1 MLGEM
6 LMNENELLTN
16 VKTREEN
23 MDRVEVLDVV
33 KTLLS
38 LPNTELY
45 TIEMVANYYEV
56 EVGTI
61 QKLVT
66 RNVDEL
72 SKNGYKTMTGK
83 EIKEEFLGKDNVSI
97 ANFKGYFTLN
107 GSKMNNNTNR
117 IFTKRTVLNVGMLL
131 RDSKIAQEIRSRLL
145 DITHDAEKDNGSVS
159 NVISELN
166 EEQQLMLNRMEAEF
180 NGDFEKVCEIN
191 AKLFA
196 LKNKRIKELE
206 DEVESITIHSLT
218 IEESTK
224 IINRLMRII
233 AAKEYNNQF
242 GKVWGDFY
250 SKLNYKLG
258 INVKARTKKKKSDSY
273 LSTMTEDELFKA
285 EEIVRTWAND
295 LDINVQEAIKI
306 A

>member
-1 MLGEM
+1 MK
-6 LMNENELLTN
+6 ENELLTN
-16 VKTREEN
+16 VKRREEN
-23 MDRVEVLDVV
+23 MNRVEVLDAV

-45 TIEMVANYYEV
+45 TTEMVADYYEV
-56 EVGTI
+56 EIDTI
-61 QKLVT
+61 KKLVE

-72 SKNGYKTMTGK
+72 AKNNYKVLTGD
-83 EIKEEFLGKDNVSI
+83 ELRDIKSLCQIKSR
-97 ANFKGYFTLN
+97 ARSLAT
-107 GSKMNNNTNR
+107 
-117 IFTKRTVLNVGMLL
+117 FTKRTVLNVGMLL
-131 RDSKIAQEIRSRLL
+131 RDSEIAKEVRSRLL
-145 DITHDAEKDNGSVS
+145 DITHDAEKDNGSVA
-159 NVISELN
+159 NVVSELN
-166 EEQQLMLNRMEAEF
+166 EEQQLMLSRMEAEF
-180 NGDFEKVCEIN
+180 NCDFEKVCEIN

-206 DEVESITIHSLT
+206 DEVESITVHSLT

-224 IINRLMRII
+224 VINRLMRII

-285 EEIVRTWAND
+285 EEIVRAWAND
-295 LDINVQEAIKI
+295 LDINVQEAIRI

>member
-1 MLGEM
+1 
-6 LMNENELLTN
+6 MN
-16 VKTREEN
+16 V
-23 MDRVEVLDVV
+23 
-33 KTLLS
+33 
-38 LPNTELY
+38 
-45 TIEMVANYYEV
+45 
-56 EVGTI
+56 
-61 QKLVT
+61 
-66 RNVDEL
+66 
-72 SKNGYKTMTGK
+72 
-83 EIKEEFLGKDNVSI
+83 
-97 ANFKGYFTLN
+97 
-107 GSKMNNNTNR
+107 
-117 IFTKRTVLNVGMLL
+117 FTKRTVLNVGMLL
-131 RDSKIAQEIRSRLL
+131 RDSKIAQEVRSRLL
-145 DITHDAEKDNGSVS
+145 DITHDAEKDNGSVA
-159 NVISELN
+159 NVVSELN
-166 EEQQLMLNRMEAEF
+166 EEQQLMLSRMEAEF

-206 DEVESITIHSLT
+206 DEVESITVHSLT

-224 IINRLMRII
+224 VINRLMRII

-285 EEIVRTWAND
+285 EEIVRAWAND
-295 LDINVQEAIKI
+295 LDINVQEAIRI

>member
-1 MLGEM
+1 M
-6 LMNENELLTN
+6 LMKENELLTN

-131 RDSKIAQEIRSRLL
+131 RDSKIAQEVRSRLL

>member
-1 MLGEM
+1 MK
-6 LMNENELLTN
+6 ENELLTN
-16 VKTREEN
+16 VKRREEN
-23 MDRVEVLDVV
+23 MNRVEVLDAV

-45 TIEMVANYYEV
+45 TTEMVANYYEV
-56 EVGTI
+56 GIEAI
-61 QKLVT
+61 QSLIKD
-66 RNVDEL
+66 N
-72 SKNGYKTMTGK
+72 
-83 EIKEEFLGKDNVSI
+83 KEELKTNGFKLMKRSEILNVLGGQLE
-97 ANFKGYFTLN
+97 NFKVPNRG
-107 GSKMNNNTNR
+107 MN

-131 RDSKIAQEIRSRLL
+131 RDSKIAQEVRSRLL

-224 IINRLMRII
+224 VINRLMRII
-233 AAKEYNNQF
+233 ATKEYNNQF

-285 EEIVRTWAND
+285 EEIVRAWAND
-295 LDINVQEAIKI
+295 LNINVQEAIKI

>member
-1 MLGEM
+1 MQ
-6 LMNENELLTN
+6 ENELLTN
-16 VKTREEN
+16 VKRREEN
-23 MDRVEVLDVV
+23 MNRVEVLDKVG
-33 KTLLS
+33 TLLS

-45 TIEMVANYYEV
+45 TTEMVANYYGVAIE
-56 EVGTI
+56 TI
-61 QKLVT
+61 YSVLHQNT
-66 RNVDEL
+66 EEL
-72 SKNGYKTMTGK
+72 SNNGYSIMKKENLLTLKIKVKTKRGGFDILDADNNIVATGNNK
-83 EIKEEFLGKDNVSI
+83 GI
-97 ANFKGYFTLN
+97 AT
-107 GSKMNNNTNR
+107 
-117 IFTKRTVLNVGMLL
+117 FTKRTVLNVGMLL
-131 RDSKIAQEIRSRLL
+131 RDSKIAQEVRSRLL

-206 DEVESITIHSLT
+206 DEVESITVHSLT

-224 IINRLMRII
+224 VINRLMRII

-295 LDINVQEAIKI
+295 LNINVQEAIKI